1 MLYPV
6 WSLKLYQSQQDV
18 EAPMPVRSE
27 PIPLSQRDRIQLETD
42 RHIYP
47 DSGKS
52 KGGKSKGGKQ

>member
-27 PIPLSQRDRIQLETD
+27 PIPLSQRDRTQLETD

-52 KGGKSKGGKQ
+52 KGGKQ